1 MRNKYINV
9 IDGESCLFDCSQS
22 GLTDC
27 IDSPTENF
35 LSFLRNIRPIN
46 IAHTFLCCTAHRS
59 PWWIHRYRIAIVG
72 IRSPDNRSDT
82 WSIRCS
88 NNNCACSIGE
98 DKGGGAIIR
107 ICEIRNLFYTDNKN
121 FLGGSRKDKVMS
133 HRDGIAKSGTG
144 GSDIKGGSG
153 GITKASNNGRCSTR
167 CLMWKCNGG
176 DNDSINLCNRDT
188 GTL

>member
-9 IDGESCLFDCSQS
+9 IDCKSCLFDGGES

-35 LSFLRNIRPIN
+35 LSFLRDIWPIN

-59 PWWIHRYRIAIVG
+59 PWWIHRDRIAIVG
-72 IRSPDNRSDT
+72 IRPPHNRSDT

-88 NNNCACSIGE
+88 NNNCTCSIGE

-107 ICEIRNLFYTDNKN
+107 ICEIRNLFYADNKN
-121 FLGGSRKDKVMS
+121 FLGSTGKDKVMS
-133 HRDGIAKSGTG
+133 HRDCVAKSGTG
-144 GSDIKGGSG
+144 SADIKGGSG
-153 GITKASNNGRCSTR
+153 GITKASNNGRCSTWR
-167 CLMWKCNGG
+167 LMRKCNRG
-176 DNDSINLCNRDT
+176 DDDGINFCNRDT